1 MMATVTYHVALAFM
15 RSGDD
20 GGEIVACDPKEARSS
35 EQAIRMADSLAKREG
50 HCGAIAF
57 SRTGDP
63 ALGDFEDA
71 VILKTVGEVDT
82 GLVSV

>member
-15 RSGDD
+15 RSRDD

-63 ALGDFEDA
+63 AVGDFDDA
-71 VILKTVGEVDT
+71 LILKVVGEVDI
-82 GLVSV
+82 GLTSA

>member
-1 MMATVTYHVALAFM
+1 MSTITYHVALAFM
-15 RSGDD
+15 RSGED
-20 GGEIVACDPKEARSS
+20 GNEIIACDPREARSA
-35 EQAIRMADSLAKREG
+35 EQAIRLAASLAKKDG

-71 VILKTVGEVDT
+71 VVLKTVGEVDT